1 MLFHLF
7 TLPFV
12 APRETNLML
21 ERSLSSK
28 RFSEIVTL
36 SKILGLNIT
45 MTEETPQKAKVS
57 VQTIMYNEKLNE
69 KYVSTKVC
77 LYENLQSTS

>member
-45 MTEETPQKAKVS
+45 MTKETP
-57 VQTIMYNEKLNE
+57 
-69 KYVSTKVC
+69 
-77 LYENLQSTS
+77 